1 MMFRETTLPKN
12 EIHLDAETQYLVY
25 CSGRKLYI
33 KRGIVLLERK
43 YGIMLVSFLNS
54 FMSYLVVM
62 LVIVVVAGVATAIGI
77 TMAKKKAAKE
87 AAVASI
93 KGGNE

>member
-1 MMFRETTLPKN
+1 
-12 EIHLDAETQYLVY
+12 
-25 CSGRKLYI
+25 
-33 KRGIVLLERK
+33 
-43 YGIMLVSFLNS
+43 
-54 FMSYLVVM
+54 MSYFMVM

-77 TMAKKKAAKE
+77 TMAKKKAAQE

>member
-1 MMFRETTLPKN
+1 MKSIL
-12 EIHLDAETQYLVY
+12 TQRHNIWYTVLVEG
-25 CSGRKLYI
+25 SI
-33 KRGIVLLERK
+33 KTRDSALERK

-54 FMSYLVVM
+54 FMSYFMVM
-62 LVIVVVAGVATAIGI
+62 LVIVVVAGVASAIGI
-77 TMAKKKAAKE
+77 TMAKKKAAQE

>member
-1 MMFRETTLPKN
+1 
-12 EIHLDAETQYLVY
+12 
-25 CSGRKLYI
+25 
-33 KRGIVLLERK
+33 
-43 YGIMLVSFLNS
+43 
-54 FMSYLVVM
+54 MSYLMVM

-93 KGGNE
+93 KGGNEGHS